1 MQETLKLYT
10 KLQLT
15 SKSWG
20 LLQESL
26 RLYRKNL
33 TEYYI
38 ISWIKRV
45 SRLVLTYDLLENRRL
60 FNITINYFL
69 LCYHTKKR
77 FHDAVGL
84 HSNRSQETWKCGK
97 NITISCA
104 SCATFLFLPQFGV
117 ICDLLL
123 NRPTAFVNLFVKRR
137 PNLTHMFDF
146 LSAYSIF
153 FFLTHSCRGWW
164 GWMRLL

>member
-1 MQETLKLYT
+1 MLSY
-10 KLQLT
+10 
-15 SKSWG
+15 
-20 LLQESL
+20 
-26 RLYRKNL
+26 
-33 TEYYI
+33 
-38 ISWIKRV
+38 
-45 SRLVLTYDLLENRRL
+45 
-60 FNITINYFL
+60 
-69 LCYHTKKR
+69 KKR

-84 HSNRSQETWKCGK
+84 HSNRSLETSNCGK

-137 PNLTHMFDF
+137 PNLMRMFDF

-164 GWMRLL
+164 GWMRLLAREIGTYKCALKDDTESAKQRLSKLVSFINPDTETLEQNRLWAQESVPTNEWHITKPENC